1 MNILRVAQ
9 DISKDGSRKAL
20 ISEINADSCKI
31 ELFYDDF
38 CVMEIITSENT
49 FELDKKKLS
58 NRRYM
63 QFADE
68 FIESGLNGK
77 SLIDIKYMINQGH
90 RKQTKCNIKFHF
102 TNALRIVDTK
112 YDIDY
117 RINIGNRDIKPYYT
131 SIGGYT
137 YDRLNSM
144 SSNELLELA
153 DNWYVLNFESGG
165 QDGLG
170 NQLCNFEYN
179 GYTFYAYKEIIDG
192 MQRTEYL
199 KKIDFLKTN
208 SILKLDNIP
217 DEMKKELAKSKM
229 LGLKKKIMILYFYE
243 DATPLLKLV

>member
-9 DISKDGSRKAL
+9 DISKDESRKAI

-63 QFADE
+63 QFADK
-68 FIESGLNGK
+68 FIESGFNGR
-77 SLIDIKYMINQGH
+77 SLSNVLDFINHDG
-90 RKQTKCNIKFHF
+90 RGQTECNIKFYF

-112 YDIDY
+112 YGIDY
-117 RINIGNRDIKPYYT
+117 RINIGNRDIKPYCS
-131 SIGGYT
+131 SISGYT

-144 SSNELLELA
+144 SSNELLELSGGW
-153 DNWYVLNFESGG
+153 DVLNYEEGG
-165 QDGLG
+165 YDGIG
-170 NQLCNFEYN
+170 NHLCYFKYN

-199 KKIDFLKTN
+199 KKIDFFF
-208 SILKLDNIP
+208 DRGQ
-217 DEMKKELAKSKM
+217 KM
-229 LGLKKKIMILYFYE
+229 LK
-243 DATPLLKLV
+243 